1 MVLARKLCR
10 GLSVAKSSMESTPR
24 TRLEGTPTAAAQS
37 VSPASSPELILF
49 SPGSCLLSWVP
60 HGEGS
65 RVTSTQ
71 IGLSSLSCP
80 HLFPLCGN
88 SGPQT
93 YVISPCV
100 SQCTLCPAFD
110 LEMRGLVTVHVP
122 ASGQKTDV
130 DCGWFSRRTSVKV
143 DSCLKVKGEQ
153 HRGRKMIFWVI
164 RRRLRTPVLSHEGHV
179 VCS

>member
-93 YVISPCV
+93 YVFSPCV
-100 SQCTLCPAFD
+100 SALPFTF
-110 LEMRGLVTVHVP
+110 EMRGLVTVHVP

-143 DSCLKVKGEQ
+143 DSCLKGKGSSTET
-153 HRGRKMIFWVI
+153 GR
-164 RRRLRTPVLSHEGHV
+164 
-179 VCS
+179 